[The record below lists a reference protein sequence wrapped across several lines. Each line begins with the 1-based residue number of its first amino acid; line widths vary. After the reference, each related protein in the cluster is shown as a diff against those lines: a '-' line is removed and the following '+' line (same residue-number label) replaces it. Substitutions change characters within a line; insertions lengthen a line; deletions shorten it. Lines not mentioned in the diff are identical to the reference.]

1 MVDGMP
7 SVAES
12 TMWFVRVTKSH
23 DQCYELVNS
32 FVMMRAPVRLL
43 CIGHVGDKT
52 EKEHIHF
59 VIELQKSCQKQ
70 SVDVALKKV
79 FGVSGADY
87 SSKVWDGKDGA
98 LSYMFHDVD
107 YKLVYNKGFTPEDIA
122 RYIELHKKV
131 AEVVDINKERGAKR
145 VVDRVVKYYRDQ
157 CVIPTRERICGRFL
171 TMIRDGE
178 MYEPG
183 DYGLKKYVE
192 EVLCKVQTD
201 DTWNVY
207 AADRINR
214 LFANNF

>member
-1 MVDGMP
+1 MP

-23 DQCYELVNS
+23 AESIDLVNS
-32 FVMMRAPVRLL
+32 FVMMRSPDRLL

-52 EKEHIHF
+52 EKEHIHMALK
-59 VIELQKSCQKQ
+59 LQKSCQKQ
-70 SVDVALKKV
+70 SVDVAIKKL
-79 FGVSGADY
+79 FAVSGADY
-87 SSKVWDGKDGA
+87 SSKVWDGREDA
-98 LSYMFHDVD
+98 CSYMFHDD
-107 YKLVYNKGFTPEDIA
+107 NYKLICSKGFTTEDLERFKA
-122 RYIELHKKV
+122 AHAKV
-131 AEVVDINKERGAKR
+131 AEVVEINKERGAKR

-157 CVIPTRERICGRFL
+157 QCIPTRERICGHFL
-171 TMIRDGE
+171 RMIRDGE

-201 DTWNVY
+201 DTWGIY

-214 LFANNF
+214 LYEKSNY